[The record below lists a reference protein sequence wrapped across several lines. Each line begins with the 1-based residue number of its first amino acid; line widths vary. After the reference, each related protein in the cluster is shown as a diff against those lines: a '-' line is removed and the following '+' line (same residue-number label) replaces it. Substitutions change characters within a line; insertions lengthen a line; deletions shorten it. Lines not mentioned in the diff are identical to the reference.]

1 MVIVLFMKSI
11 IPDNIRIIALDLDDT
26 LLRSDL
32 SISARTRDIVRRIQA
47 MGITVVLASGR
58 IPEAMEKYA
67 RFLGLHRNPGY
78 LISNNGAL
86 IQESDTGTVVYE
98 SLLDRHT
105 IMSIC
110 DLAEAEGLPLQMYAD
125 NITYISKKNDFSAID
140 ENYTGLRQVVVE
152 NFRDLAVEGCYEL
165 TIPGDPVLLESVKTM
180 IETYLEVKISMF
192 ISRKYFLQIT
202 PDKTDKGTALE
213 KITGILKFDESEVM
227 AFGDSM
233 NDESMLNWAGFGI
246 AMANGNVKLKEIA
259 NMVTDLSN
267 DEDGVAD
274 FIEKNFFGLS

>member
-1 MVIVLFMKSI
+1 
-11 IPDNIRIIALDLDDT
+11 
-26 LLRSDL
+26 
-32 SISARTRDIVRRIQA
+32 
-47 MGITVVLASGR
+47 
-58 IPEAMEKYA
+58 
-67 RFLGLHRNPGY
+67 
-78 LISNNGAL
+78 
-86 IQESDTGTVVYE
+86 
-98 SLLDRHT
+98 
-105 IMSIC
+105 
-110 DLAEAEGLPLQMYAD
+110 
-125 NITYISKKNDFSAID
+125 
-140 ENYTGLRQVVVE
+140 
-152 NFRDLAVEGCYEL
+152 
-165 TIPGDPVLLESVKTM
+165 
-180 IETYLEVKISMF
+180 MF